1 MTKWIFRHWD
11 FFVCAWDI
19 HWIESRDKEGT
30 GHGYTAVLT
39 SSIYAFLLHFPNEPF
54 LEVPNITATRVGHF
68 AVVESLSRD
77 WLFCDSMNCSPPG
90 CSVHGIFQARILEW
104 VAISFSRGSSWPRD
118 GTHIFCTDRWILYHW
133 AIREAPRAF
142 MENQKERHLHRYSL
156 RRFKLQEN
164 RKTPKDVCL
173 QLGILTEWVLI
184 LAHFLQLYVGI
195 TDGGLFQDSLP
206 VYITYTTSVP

>member
-1 MTKWIFRHWD
+1 
-11 FFVCAWDI
+11 
-19 HWIESRDKEGT
+19 
-30 GHGYTAVLT
+30 
-39 SSIYAFLLHFPNEPF
+39 
-54 LEVPNITATRVGHF
+54 
-68 AVVESLSRD
+68 
-77 WLFCDSMNCSPPG
+77 
-90 CSVHGIFQARILEW
+90 
-104 VAISFSRGSSWPRD
+104 
-118 GTHIFCTDRWILYHW
+118 
-133 AIREAPRAF
+133 
-142 MENQKERHLHRYSL
+142 MENQKERHLHHYSL